1 MKRAVRVKVCGITR
15 PEDASAALRAGADRI
30 GLNLY
35 AGSPRRISLARASEL
50 LIDIPQGRRV
60 MVDVET
66 EPERLVEYRQCG
78 FDFFQIH
85 FDLSAGRDK
94 ISAWSKVVSSKRLW
108 LGPRLPQGEP
118 FPEWLLEFADTI
130 LFDAYA
136 HGVYGGSGKTGNWS
150 RFAELQEK
158 FPEKTW
164 VLAGGLSPDNIA
176 EAMRVSQARFVDVN
190 SGVESAPGIKDAGK
204 IERFM
209 DEVGVHH
216 RGAENTEGF

>member
-1 MKRAVRVKVCGITR
+1 MKREVRVKVCGITR
-15 PEDASAALRAGADRI
+15 PEDASAALRAGADKI

-35 AGSPRRISLARASEL
+35 AGSPRGISLERARKL
-50 LIDIPQGRRV
+50 LIDIPRGRRV

-66 EPERLVEYRQCG
+66 APERLVEYQQCG

-85 FDLSAGRDK
+85 FDVSAGRNK
-94 ISAWSKVVSSKRLW
+94 VSAWSKVVSSKCLW
-108 LGPRLPQGEP
+108 LAPRLPQGEP

-136 HGVYGGSGKTGNWS
+136 PDVYGGSGKTGDWS

-158 FPEKTW
+158 FMKKTW

-176 EAMRVSQARFVDVN
+176 EALRVSQARFVDVN

-204 IERFM
+204 IERFILEVRRM
-209 DEVGVHH
+209 KDE
-216 RGAENTEGF
+216 R